1 MKIFNQLGIV
11 LIIGLVGELIS
22 SLISS
27 VILIPSSV
35 VGMILLFTLLQFK
48 VLKLERIETIS
59 DFLLSNMAIFFVPA
73 GVSLITSVDIIKENI
88 LSLIVIISIST
99 ILVMY
104 FTAKIVD
111 IMISKKTKE

>member
-1 MKIFNQLGIV
+1 MKILNQLGII
-11 LIIGLVGELIS
+11 LIIGLIGELIS

-35 VGMILLFTLLQFK
+35 IGMILLFLLLQFK
-48 VLKLERIETIS
+48 VIKLESIETVS

-73 GVSLITSVDIIKENI
+73 GVSLITSIDIIKENI

-104 FTAKIVD
+104 FTGKIVD
-111 IMISKKTKE
+111 IMISKKIKE